1 MRTGALEI
9 SQFSLRAIRLG
20 KVNNTLKPT
29 SIAEQPLPTGIISN
43 GLLKDENA
51 FLDNLVKLL
60 KKFHSPGSHWVVTL
74 PEAGIF
80 TMHRIFPGIPQE
92 NLKETIEMNYLNFLP
107 GLSQEIFW
115 GWQEVG
121 LIENKKDA
129 PKEVMLSS
137 IKKADLTPYLN
148 CFAKA
153 GITPMAIEPKS
164 CSVAR
169 VFGQTQNTLVINL
182 EKDDQNISWILTA
195 VILNNGFPRLA
206 REVCLESQPMEELLR
221 AIRGVINFYL
231 IEQKETQISMIIL
244 EGKASNPAIAENLKA
259 TFGVEVKFATD
270 IFKTFANPSLS
281 LALLGAGLRAA
292 AGQREDNSLS
302 LLPVGTQEAY
312 QEKNTLQSLRGIT
325 NIISITAILFLVL
338 FFGAIIFYFWLANQ
352 ADRQLANLAANNQS
366 QSDPKITE
374 IQTILKDVNPK
385 IEIEAKL
392 EDQMTAFSPVLKQI
406 AATLPDGVAVSQINL
421 TKEDQP
427 MSLVGSAESREA
439 LVTFRED
446 LSKLSFVDSLQLPS
460 SNINQDN
467 TINFTITLTLKKD
480 VLKQQNSNI
489 AI

>member
-1 MRTGALEI
+1 VQASALEI

-20 KVNNTLKPT
+20 RVNNTLKPV
-29 SIAEQPLPTGIISN
+29 SIVEQPLPAGIIKN

-51 FLDNLVKLL
+51 FLDHLAKLL
-60 KKFHSPGSHWVVTL
+60 KKFHSPGSSWVVTL

-80 TMHRIFPGIPQE
+80 SMYRVFPGIPSE

-107 GLSQEIFW
+107 GGSQEIFW
-115 GWQEVG
+115 GWQEIG
-121 LIENKKDA
+121 LPQNKKDT

-137 IKKADLTPYLN
+137 IKKADLNPYLN

-153 GITPMAIEPKS
+153 GITPIAIEPKS

-182 EKDDQNISWILTA
+182 DKSEQNIPWIMTA
-195 VILNNGFPRLA
+195 TILSDGFPRLA

-221 AIRGVINFYL
+221 VIRNLLNFYL
-231 IEQKETQISMIIL
+231 IEKKETEISTIIL
-244 EGKASNPAIAENLKA
+244 DGKASSPAIAENLKA

-270 IFKTFANPSLS
+270 IFRTFANQSLS

-312 QEKNTLQSLRGIT
+312 QEKNTLQFLRGIT

-352 ADRQLANLAANNQS
+352 ADQQLANLVTINQS
-366 QSDPKITE
+366 KSDPKITE

-392 EDQMTAFSPVLKQI
+392 EDQMTAWSPVLKQI
-406 AATLPDGVAVSQINL
+406 TATMPAGVALSQVSL
-421 TKEDQP
+421 AKEDQP
-427 MSLVGSAESREA
+427 LSLVGLAESREA
-439 LVTFRED
+439 LVTFREN
-446 LSKLSFVDSLQLPS
+446 LSKQSFVDSLQLPS

-467 TINFTITLTLKKD
+467 VINFTITITLKKD
-480 VLKQQNSNI
+480 ALLVSRN
-489 AI
+489 

>member
-1 MRTGALEI
+1 MQASALEI

-20 KVNNTLKPT
+20 KVNNTLKPV
-29 SIAEQPLPTGIISN
+29 SIVEQPLPAGIINN

-51 FLDNLVKLL
+51 FLDHLIKLL
-60 KKFHSPGSHWVVTL
+60 GKFHSSGSHWVVTL
-74 PEAGIF
+74 PEASVF
-80 TMHRIFPGIPQE
+80 TMHRIFPGGVAHE

-107 GLSQEIFW
+107 GHSQEIFW
-115 GWQEVG
+115 GWQEIG
-121 LIENKKDA
+121 LAQNKKDA

-137 IKKADLTPYLN
+137 IKKADLTTYLN

-153 GITPMAIEPKS
+153 GITPIAIESKS

-182 EKDDQNISWILTA
+182 EKSDQNIPWILTA
-195 VILNNGFPRLA
+195 TILNNGFPRLA
-206 REVCLESQPMEELLR
+206 REVSLSSQPMEELLR

-231 IEQKETQISMIIL
+231 TEKKETKISTIIL
-244 EGKASNPAIAENLKA
+244 DGNAATPAIAENLKT

-270 IFKTFANPSLS
+270 IFKFFANQGLS

-292 AGQREDNSLS
+292 AGQRGDNSLS

-312 QEKNTLQSLRGIT
+312 QEKNTLQFLRGVT

-352 ADRQLANLAANNQS
+352 ADQQLASLATINQS
-366 QSDPKITE
+366 KSDPKITE
-374 IQTILKDVNPK
+374 VQTILKDVNPK

-392 EDQMTAFSPVLKQI
+392 EDQMTAWSPILKQI
-406 AATLPDGVAVSQINL
+406 TSNMPDGVVLSQITL
-421 TKEDQP
+421 AKEDQP
-427 MSLVGSAESREA
+427 MSIVGLAASREA
-439 LVTFRED
+439 LVTFREN
-446 LSKLSFVDSLQLPS
+446 LAKLSFVDSLQLPS

-467 TINFTITLTLKKD
+467 VINFTITLNIKKD
-480 VLKQQNSNI
+480 ALKLVWQK
-489 AI
+489 